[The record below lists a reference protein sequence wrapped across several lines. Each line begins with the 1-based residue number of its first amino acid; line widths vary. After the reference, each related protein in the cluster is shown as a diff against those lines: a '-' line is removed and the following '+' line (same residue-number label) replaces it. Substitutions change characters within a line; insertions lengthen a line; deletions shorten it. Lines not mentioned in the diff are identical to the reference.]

1 MIATVRQLVFFH
13 HLSHC
18 LLNIHS
24 ARMCFQHPLFLFS
37 ASSLK
42 RPSSPSPRRAFV
54 SRRSSLAINIT
65 IILSSVDFVVEQ
77 RRRVGVDAT
86 PTAHAQLRRYGGHSH
101 RQRTWRPLPQTAHVD
116 ATPTAHAP
124 LDSRRFIT
132 TLLSIPESR
141 RGAWWA
147 EGHNNGDRC
156 SCCCTSPRRCINT
169 QGDVSNH
176 IPVRHDQCVLQCKQ
190 WSAPVNSRRGA

>member
-101 RQRTWRPLPQTAHVD
+101 RQRTWRLLPQRTWRPLPQTAHVE
-116 ATPTAHAP
+116 ATPT
-124 LDSRRFIT
+124 DSARGRYSHSACPARQPTIHYNITIDTGESPGRMVGRRT
-132 TLLSIPESR
+132 
-141 RGAWWA
+141 
-147 EGHNNGDRC
+147 
-156 SCCCTSPRRCINT
+156 
-169 QGDVSNH
+169 
-176 IPVRHDQCVLQCKQ
+176 
-190 WSAPVNSRRGA
+190 